1 MVDKGIACGKMQ
13 GLCFMVFVG
22 RISLMTIVKGL
33 KCFGDL
39 YWDILSVHGIFCSQS
54 AAMK

>member
-1 MVDKGIACGKMQ
+1 MRKKSRGFVLLFVAC
-13 GLCFMVFVG
+13 
-22 RISLMTIVKGL
+22 ISLMTIVKGL

-39 YWDILSVHGIFCSQS
+39 YWDILSVHGIYCSQS